1 MAKKKKNQCMFCG
14 DAADS
19 REHVFAKC
27 FFDTPYP
34 PNMLT
39 VPTCKGCNHSFSLD
53 EQYLFY
59 LIDFFHS
66 VEENEGNSIRELTEK
81 TYQHNKNL
89 EDRMFNSIKVDN
101 EEKPY
106 FRLEVER
113 INRVVLKI
121 ARCLFYFH
129 EGIKIPKEKLRCK
142 WIMKPQLS
150 TDQLNSI
157 QKIRFNVL
165 QEGNV
170 KYYYQKE
177 RKEVG
182 FCIEEFF
189 YSFIQCVD
197 I

>member
-1 MAKKKKNQCMFCG
+1 MAKKKNQCIFCG
-14 DAADS
+14 DTADS

-27 FFDTPYP
+27 FFDKPYP
-34 PNMLT
+34 SNMLT
-39 VPTCKGCNHSFSLD
+39 VPTCESCNHSFSLD

-59 LIDFFHS
+59 FIDFLNS
-66 VEENEGNSIRELTEK
+66 VEENEGNSIRELAER
-81 TYQHNKNL
+81 TYEHNKSL

-101 EEKPY
+101 NEEPY
-106 FRLEVER
+106 FKFEVER
-113 INRVVLKI
+113 INKVVLKI

-129 EGIKIPKEKLRCK
+129 DGIIIDKDKLRCK
-142 WIMKPQLS
+142 WAIKSQLS
-150 TDQLNSI
+150 TV
-157 QKIRFNVL
+157 QKKAIEKVPFIVL

-170 KYYYQKE
+170 KYYYQKD

-189 YSFIQCVD
+189 YACVQRID